1 MENGEPNLYQ
11 PPQAELTVAEEAYAS
26 DSAFPPVPFE
36 DEAAYPAFGS
46 RLWATLKLGYTDPFG
61 LADRVSATAP
71 ILPAWLFNLVFQF
84 PFAIVGLAVGVAI
97 QGLMGRLTGTPT
109 PSNALIQV
117 ASVIIGPFVGIFVSS
132 VLLHPFL
139 WLFGGTRQGLGLR
152 QTIRLMGYGGG
163 LLAPFAWVPV
173 LGGLASLVWIV
184 LFGIALARTHR
195 TDTWR
200 GVCAVLVPIA
210 VLCFLGVVVAL
221 VFAVRMSGRI

>member
-1 MENGEPNLYQ
+1 VL
-11 PPQAELTVAEEAYAS
+11 
-26 DSAFPPVPFE
+26 
-36 DEAAYPAFGS
+36 
-46 RLWATLKLGYTDPFG
+46 
-61 LADRVSATAP
+61 
-71 ILPAWLFNLVFQF
+71 
-84 PFAIVGLAVGVAI
+84 
-97 QGLMGRLTGTPT
+97 
-109 PSNALIQV
+109 QV
-117 ASVIIGPFVGIFVSS
+117 ASVVIGPFVGIFVSS

-210 VLCFLGVVVAL
+210 VLCCLGVVVAL
-221 VFAVRMSGRI
+221 VFAVRMSGRS

>member
-11 PPQAELTVAEEAYAS
+11 PPQAELTGAEEAYAS
-26 DSAFPPVPFE
+26 DSALPPVPFE

-61 LADRVSATAP
+61 LADRVSVTEP

-152 QTIRLMGYGGG
+152 QTIRLMDTGAGFWPPSPGCRC
-163 LLAPFAWVPV
+163 LAV
-173 LGGLASLVWIV
+173 SRVWC
-184 LFGIALARTHR
+184 GSCSSALP
-195 TDTWR
+195 WPE
-200 GVCAVLVPIA
+200 PI
-210 VLCFLGVVVAL
+210 
-221 VFAVRMSGRI
+221 GRIPGAAFVRCSSPSRSCAFWASWWLWSSRCA